1 MDCTIRQATS
11 GDAEAI
17 REIYNYYVERSTCT
31 FQLMPDTPEQRL
43 SWLSDRSPAHP
54 VTVAE
59 EEGQIIGWGSLSAW
73 NKREA
78 YARTVEASVYI
89 RHDAHR
95 RGLGRALLLDLI
107 ERARALGHHTIVGGA
122 CTEQTASLA
131 LQQALGF
138 QEIGH
143 FREVGFKFG
152 RWLDVA
158 YSQLILD

>member
-1 MDCTIRQATS
+1 MEFTIRLATLA
-11 GDAEAI
+11 DAEAI

-31 FQLMPDTPEQRL
+31 FQLAPDTPEQRL
-43 SWLSDRSPAHP
+43 AWLRDRTPAHP
-54 VTVAE
+54 VTVAVHD
-59 EEGQIIGWGSLSAW
+59 GSVIGWGSLSAW

-78 YARTVEASVYI
+78 YSRTVEGSIYI

-107 ERARALGHHTIVGGA
+107 NRARQLGHHTIVGGA

-131 LQQALGF
+131 LQKALGF
-138 QEIGH
+138 QEIGCL
-143 FREVGFKFG
+143 RQVGNKFG

-158 YSQLILD
+158 YSQLMLE